1 MNHLFPDMVE
11 SVSNESE
18 DAHVATSYLMHALT
32 RLSFP
37 EAKSLTRTELEDIQ
51 GHARYHVPY
60 EKKEICLWSVPVEI
74 TIFPPRQLKSKLP
87 APKQVVKPI
96 VTQSVSHMK
105 PITDIS
111 RLGFDMSHIQNFV
124 FVPVTRL
131 GFDTRCLLYP

>member
-1 MNHLFPDMVE
+1 MNHLFPELVE

-18 DAHVATSYLMHALT
+18 DAHVATSYLMQALT

-37 EAKSLTRTELEDIQ
+37 EAISLTRTELEVIQ

-87 APKQVVKPI
+87 APRQVVKTI
-96 VTQSVSHMK
+96 VTKHNK
-105 PITDIS
+105 PFTDIS
-111 RLGFDMSHIQNFV
+111 RLGFDMSYIQNFV
-124 FVPVTRL
+124 FAPVTRL
-131 GFDTRCLLYP
+131 GFDTQCLLHL